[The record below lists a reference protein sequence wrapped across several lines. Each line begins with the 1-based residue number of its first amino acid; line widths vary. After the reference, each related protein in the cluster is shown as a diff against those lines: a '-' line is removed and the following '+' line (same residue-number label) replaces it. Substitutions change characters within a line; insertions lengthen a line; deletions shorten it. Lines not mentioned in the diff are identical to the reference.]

1 MTGRADASI
10 DDAVA
15 WLRETV
21 TRLGIPGLRTFGLRP
36 EHADEVVAKTA
47 KASSTQGNP
56 VVLDEDDLHAVL
68 AEAT

>member
-1 MTGRADASI
+1 M
-10 DDAVA
+10 A

-21 TRLGIPGLRTFGLRP
+21 SLLGLGAFGLRP

-56 VVLDEDDLHAVL
+56 VVLGEAELHTIL
-68 AEAT
+68 AEATAGSVV